1 MRYHGDKMALIVQKY
16 GGSSLATIEKIK
28 GVAEKVVADKRKG
41 NRIVVVVSAMGK
53 TTDNLINLACQIMPF
68 PPEKELDILLS
79 TGEMVSVALLCM
91 AIENCGEAA
100 EGFPG
105 YFAGI
110 RTDSFHTKARIQM
123 IEPGRILKELEK
135 ESIIVIA
142 GFQGLSPDSSI
153 TTLGRGGSDLTA
165 IAIAAAVK
173 ADRCDIYTD
182 VDGVFTTDPNIVQE
196 ARLIPEISYDEML
209 EMASTGA
216 KVMLSRAVEFA
227 KRYNVPFSVKSTF
240 GKGEGTMV
248 KELSLKE
255 GADVSAVAL
264 DEKQAKMTIFRV
276 PDRSG
281 ISSNIFTALGK
292 ENINVD
298 VIVQNVSKDNFA
310 DISFTVNTT
319 EAAKTLKITEAIGK
333 DLGAEN
339 VVCDRDIAKISIIG
353 IGMMNHPGVAGRMF
367 HALANEG
374 VNIEMIST
382 SEIKISCVIKK
393 SDGQKALKAVHKE
406 FITNSQ

>member
-1 MRYHGDKMALIVQKY
+1 MLIVQKY
-16 GGSSLATIEKIK
+16 GGSSLATIDKIK
-28 GVAEKVVADKRKG
+28 AVAEKIVAEKRTG
-41 NRIVVVVSAMGK
+41 NKLIVVVSAMGK
-53 TTDNLINLACQIMPF
+53 TTDGLISLAGEIMQS
-68 PPEKELDILLS
+68 PPEKEMDMLLS

-110 RTDSFHTKARIQM
+110 KTDSFHTKARIQM
-123 IEPGRILKELEK
+123 IEPGRILQELEK

-165 IAIAAAVK
+165 IAIAAAVR
-173 ADRCDIYTD
+173 ADKCDIYTD

-196 ARLIPEISYDEML
+196 AKPIPEISYDEML

-264 DEKQAKMTIFRV
+264 DEKQAKITIFRV
-276 PDRSG
+276 PDKPG
-281 ISSNIFTALGK
+281 ISSTIFTALGK

-298 VIVQNVSKDNFA
+298 VIVQNVSKENFA
-310 DISFTVNTT
+310 DISFTVNIT
-319 EAAKTLKITEAIGK
+319 EAEKTLKITEAIGK
-333 DLGAEN
+333 GIMAEN
-339 VVCDRDIAKISIIG
+339 VLCDKDIAKISIIG

-367 HALANEG
+367 QSLAREG
-374 VNIEMIST
+374 INIEMIST

-393 SDGQKALKAVHKE
+393 SDGHKALKSVHKE
-406 FITNSQ
+406 FIPD

>member
-1 MRYHGDKMALIVQKY
+1 MALIVQKY

-393 SDGQKALKAVHKE
+393 SDGQKALKAVHRE

>member
-393 SDGQKALKAVHKE
+393 SDGQKALKAVHRE

>member
-1 MRYHGDKMALIVQKY
+1 MALIVQKY

-28 GVAEKVVADKRKG
+28 SVAEKIVAEKRAG
-41 NRIVVVVSAMGK
+41 NRMIVVVSAMGK
-53 TTDNLINLACQIMPF
+53 TTDNLISLAGQIMPC
-68 PPEKELDILLS
+68 PPEKEMDMLLS

-91 AIENCGEAA
+91 SIESFGEAA

-110 RTDSFHTKARIQM
+110 KTDNFHTKAHIRM
-123 IEPGRILKELEK
+123 IDPGRILKELEK
-135 ESIIVIA
+135 DSIIVIA
-142 GFQGLSPDSSI
+142 GFQGLSPDRLI

-182 VDGVFTTDPNIVQE
+182 VDGVFTTDPHVVPE
-196 ARLIPEISYDEML
+196 AKLIPEISYDEML

-227 KRYNVPFSVKSTF
+227 KRYNVPFSVKPTF

-248 KELSLKE
+248 KELSLRE

-264 DEKQAKMTIFRV
+264 DEKQAKITIFRV
-276 PDRSG
+276 PDSPG
-281 ISSNIFTALGK
+281 VSSKIFTSLGK

-310 DISFTVNTT
+310 DISFTINIS
-319 EAAKTLKITEAIGK
+319 EAEKTLKITEAIGK
-333 DLGAEN
+333 ELGAEN
-339 VVCDRDIAKISIIG
+339 IICDRDIAKISIIG
-353 IGMMNHPGVAGRMF
+353 IGMMNHPGVAGKMF
-367 HALANEG
+367 QVLANEG
-374 VNIEMIST
+374 INIMMIST

-393 SDGQKALKAVHKE
+393 SDGQKALKAVHRE
-406 FITNSQ
+406 FIES

>member
-1 MRYHGDKMALIVQKY
+1 MLIVQKY

-28 GVAEKVVADKRKG
+28 GIAEKIVAEKRAG
-41 NRIVVVVSAMGK
+41 NKIIVVVSAMGK
-53 TTDNLINLACQIMPF
+53 TTDNLIRLACEIMPC
-68 PPEKELDILLS
+68 PPEKEMDILLS

-91 AIENCGEAA
+91 AIENCGEEA

-110 RTDSFHTKARIQM
+110 KTDSFHTKARIQM
-123 IEPGRILKELEK
+123 IEPSRILKELEK

-165 IAIAAAVK
+165 IAIAATVK
-173 ADRCDIYTD
+173 ADKCDIYTD
-182 VDGVFTTDPNIVQE
+182 VDGVFTTDPHIVPE
-196 ARLIPEISYDEML
+196 AKPIPEISYDEML

-264 DEKQAKMTIFRV
+264 DEKQAKITIFRV
-276 PDRSG
+276 PDKPG
-281 ISSNIFTALGK
+281 ISSTIFTALGK

-298 VIVQNVSKDNFA
+298 VIVQNVSKENFA
-310 DISFTVNTT
+310 DISFTVNTA
-319 EAAKTLKITEAIGK
+319 EAEKTLKISEAMGRK
-333 DLGAEN
+333 LEAEN
-339 VVCDRDIAKISIIG
+339 VLCDRDIAKISIIG

-367 HALANEG
+367 HALAEAG
-374 VNIEMIST
+374 INIEMIST

-393 SDGQKALKAVHKE
+393 SDGQKALKSVHKE
-406 FITNSQ
+406 FIES

>member
-1 MRYHGDKMALIVQKY
+1 MALIVQKY

-28 GVAEKVVADKRKG
+28 SVAEKIVAEKRAG
-41 NRIVVVVSAMGK
+41 NRMIVVVSAMGK
-53 TTDNLINLACQIMPF
+53 TTDNLISLAGQIMPC
-68 PPEKELDILLS
+68 PPEKEMDMLLS

-91 AIENCGEAA
+91 SIESFGEAA

-110 RTDSFHTKARIQM
+110 KTDNFHTKAHIRM
-123 IEPGRILKELEK
+123 IDPGRILKELEK
-135 ESIIVIA
+135 DSIIVIA
-142 GFQGLSPDSSI
+142 GFQGLNPDRLI

-182 VDGVFTTDPNIVQE
+182 VDGVFTTDPHVVPE
-196 ARLIPEISYDEML
+196 AKLIPEISYDEML

-227 KRYNVPFSVKSTF
+227 KRYNVPFSVKPTF

-248 KELSLKE
+248 KELSLRE

-264 DEKQAKMTIFRV
+264 DEKQAKITIFRV
-276 PDRSG
+276 PDSPG
-281 ISSNIFTALGK
+281 VSSKIFTSLGK

-310 DISFTVNTT
+310 DISFTINIS
-319 EAAKTLKITEAIGK
+319 EAEKTLKITEAIGK
-333 DLGAEN
+333 ELGAEN
-339 VVCDRDIAKISIIG
+339 IICDRDIAKISIIG
-353 IGMMNHPGVAGRMF
+353 IGMMNHPGVAGKMF
-367 HALANEG
+367 QVLANEG
-374 VNIEMIST
+374 INIMMIST

-393 SDGQKALKAVHKE
+393 SDGQKALKAVHRE
-406 FITNSQ
+406 FIES